1 MTNNMKHIPVLLKE
15 IVESLD
21 LKPNDNVVDCT
32 LGDAGHSEVILE
44 KISPKGKLLGIDMDV
59 EAVLRAKRFLY
70 RFENRAVIVKN
81 NFTNL
86 KKIIDENNFGPV
98 NAILMDL
105 GWSSPQFA
113 ERGRGFSFQT
123 DEPLDMRYDASCHSE
138 HPSGHKLREA
148 IPLDGSANNEI
159 AASLR
164 LLAMTTQTAAE
175 IVNSYN
181 EQDLA
186 NIFKNLGE
194 EKLSKEIAEA
204 IVEFRKNKKLEK
216 TGELAEIILQVYR
229 TKLHSDKEIPWIGGL
244 HPATKVFQALRME
257 VNHEL
262 DNLKLA
268 LPQAVE
274 ALSAGGKLAVIT
286 FHSLEDRIVKH
297 YFQSIAGKSIKLI
310 NKKPITA
317 TDAEVAVN
325 PRARSAKLRVIEKS

>member
-1 MTNNMKHIPVLLKE
+1 MRHEPVLLKE
-15 IVESLD
+15 ILELFD

-32 LGDAGHSEVILE
+32 LGDAGHSEAMLE
-44 KISPKGKLLGIDMDV
+44 KIAPKGKLLGIDLDM

-70 RFENRAVIVKN
+70 RFGDKAIIVRN

-86 KKIIDENNFGPV
+86 KKITDESNFGPV

-138 HPSGHKLREA
+138 RSEESLNNGEGSFVPLR
-148 IPLDGSANNEI
+148 
-159 AASLR
+159 
-164 LLAMTTQTAAE
+164 MTTQTAADV
-175 IVNSYN
+175 VNIYS
-181 EQDLA
+181 EQELA
-186 NIFKNLGE
+186 GILKNFGE
-194 EKLSKEIAEA
+194 ENLSKEIAEA
-204 IVEFRKNKKLEK
+204 IVGFRKNKKLEK

-229 TKLHSDKEIPWIGGL
+229 TKLHSDKAIPWIGGL

-268 LPQAVE
+268 LPQAVDVL
-274 ALSAGGKLAVIT
+274 ATGGRLAVIT

-297 YFQSIAGKSIKLI
+297 FFQSIAGKTIKLI
-310 NKKPITA
+310 NKKPISA
-317 TDAEVAVN
+317 TDEEIKLN
-325 PRARSAKLRVIEKS
+325 PRSRSAKLRVVEKI